1 MNEDVR
7 YAIDDT
13 DQIRPHM
20 RLCHRLLS
28 EGLTA
33 GFSIVELATPP
44 DGMPTARAQ
53 VGDALQPLMAFP
65 PPVYAMLVEYLKQ
78 MAGVPQ
84 ESSDASGTIL
94 VRLGGRDASVGFSA
108 RRDERGQ
115 DELALHFP
123 TEAAT

>member
-1 MNEDVR
+1 MNDTVR

-13 DQIRPHM
+13 DRIRPHM
-20 RLCHRLLS
+20 RLCHRILS

-33 GFSIVELATPP
+33 GFPIVELSTPP

-53 VGDALQPLMAFP
+53 VGDALQPFMAFP

-84 ESSDASGTIL
+84 ESSDATGTIL
-94 VRLGGRDASVGFSA
+94 VRLGERDASVGLSA
-108 RRDERGQ
+108 RRDEKGE
-115 DELALHFP
+115 DELVLHFP
-123 TEAAT
+123 TE